1 MRPGTARFPKA
12 SDLVRTLAL
21 DRPEVDQVTL
31 ESWATHLGEPV
42 VDPMELRTW
51 LARGSLP
58 EVFADTAHRESASSA
73 ITVRG
78 RVVSHG
84 DLDALAGRAA
94 ACLDRVGVEAGS
106 RVLVVADV
114 GIEEIA
120 TYLGVLR
127 LGATAVLA
135 NPTLTIEEM
144 GVLVT
149 NSESGWVVGSGRGLE
164 RASAIHHQGLLE
176 VVGLREPDR
185 GVASVMLGDVTP
197 AALSPRSVDPESAA
211 VLAFTSGTTGRPK
224 PTPLSHRNLLASVR
238 GVMAAWRWHR
248 DDHLVHSLPI
258 SHQHGLS
265 GVHATLLAGSRATLL
280 GSFDGEETLDTVV
293 RGAGTV
299 HFGVPAI
306 YQRLLDR
313 LGSRVTG
320 LSALRLAVSGSDSL
334 PVDIALRYSEQV
346 GQDLLERYG
355 TTESGLNVSNPY
367 LGARMPGLVGL
378 PLPGVEVALADKS
391 GNPVGEGE
399 AGEILI
405 RGPHVFSGYLGI
417 AESSQPF
424 VQGWFGTG
432 DLGISDPETRY
443 LRIVGRTK
451 EVIITGGMNVY
462 PREVEEVLRRH
473 PRVTDA
479 AVIGVASA
487 RWGEEVVAVVSPVD
501 LDPDAVLGFA
511 AERLAPYKR
520 PKRVFPVEV
529 IPRSD
534 VGKLRRAA
542 VDRIIPLAGA
552 EVPPDG
558 IGSPL
563 P

>member
-1 MRPGTARFPKA
+1 
-12 SDLVRTLAL
+12 
-21 DRPEVDQVTL
+21 
-31 ESWATHLGEPV
+31 
-42 VDPMELRTW
+42 
-51 LARGSLP
+51 
-58 EVFADTAHRESASSA
+58 
-73 ITVRG
+73 
-78 RVVSHG
+78 
-84 DLDALAGRAA
+84 
-94 ACLDRVGVEAGS
+94 
-106 RVLVVADV
+106 
-114 GIEEIA
+114 
-120 TYLGVLR
+120 
-127 LGATAVLA
+127 
-135 NPTLTIEEM
+135 
-144 GVLVT
+144 
-149 NSESGWVVGSGRGLE
+149 
-164 RASAIHHQGLLE
+164 
-176 VVGLREPDR
+176 
-185 GVASVMLGDVTP
+185 
-197 AALSPRSVDPESAA
+197 
-211 VLAFTSGTTGRPK
+211 
-224 PTPLSHRNLLASVR
+224 
-238 GVMAAWRWHR
+238 
-248 DDHLVHSLPI
+248 
-258 SHQHGLS
+258 
-265 GVHATLLAGSRATLL
+265 VHATLLAGSRATLL

-299 HFGVPAI
+299 HFGVPAT

-313 LGSRVTG
+313 LGARVMG

-355 TTESGLNVSNPY
+355 TTEAGLNVSNPY
-367 LGARMPGLVGL
+367 LGVRMPGLVGL

-511 AERLAPYKR
+511 ADRLAPYKR